1 MLRRCNAEKAVRAEG
16 AESPRSSARRDLHLL
31 RCWRW
36 LPRKTRRASRAVILF
51 HFEVAPKMN
60 QEQRDLT
67 LEQLLQEKVFSYDT
81 EKYDFLSIMHKIFG
95 VDDLSRLH
103 ELVPEASQPNFLD
116 FQNDQGTWFHKT
128 YYNSPFL
135 PELLELYRRFVTE
148 EIAPQFKSESIV
160 YQTRPTF
167 RFLPSLHIFS
177 LLIRYNL
184 RVHLPNNLAVGQKH
198 RDGDYHHPYG
208 EVNYCKALFVIQV

>member
-1 MLRRCNAEKAVRAEG
+1 MLRRFNAEKAVVRAEG
-16 AESPRSSARRDLHLL
+16 AKSPRSSARRDLHLL
-31 RCWRW
+31 TVV
-36 LPRKTRRASRAVILF
+36 LVLASKKNKAGLLLSFCFILK
-51 HFEVAPKMN
+51 PKMN

-95 VDDLSRLH
+95 AEDLSRLH

-177 LLIRYNL
+177 LLIR
-184 RVHLPNNLAVGQKH
+184 
-198 RDGDYHHPYG
+198 
-208 EVNYCKALFVIQV
+208 